1 VEATEFEFIV
11 IAMVLSSLIYVFVC
25 GQLHAAP
32 IPVGRR
38 ESFPATFPRKVNCVV
53 FAPRAGRVCGFAIVQ
68 AEPGQSVRD
77 RTAPAERDR
86 LAIAVDLQRGAK
98 PRFRVDRLEP
108 A

>member
-1 VEATEFEFIV
+1 
-11 IAMVLSSLIYVFVC
+11 MVLSSLILLLLIC
-25 GQLHAAP
+25 GRRRVAP
-32 IPVGRR
+32 FPFGRR

-53 FAPRAGRVCGFAIVQ
+53 FAPRAGRACGFAIVQ